1 MPTTTRTVAHGPSAN
16 TAIGETTRRE
26 CPECGGTLRKQN
38 VETACE
44 VCGLV
49 VDEHRIDHG
58 PDWRRTSDHEPN
70 EKRTGSPLTATR
82 HDRGLSTEIGRN
94 RDANG
99 NTLSA
104 RKRRQLGRL
113 RREHNRGRFESKAQ
127 RNLATGLSEVRR
139 IVSQLDLSSNLRD
152 RACQLLRT
160 AQSEDLLKGRSI
172 ERVATA
178 CVYAACRCT
187 QTPRTFEDV
196 AEPACIDP
204 DTLQRTYNT
213 LNTALGIPS
222 PPRPPV
228 AFLPR
233 FTSDLDVPDSVRTT
247 ARDLATRA
255 NEATIAI
262 GCNPSAFAG
271 ACLYYAARSHEFQV
285 TQAEVAE
292 VAATCGATIRS
303 HLGRLDTL
311 DETEGGD

>member
-70 EKRTGSPLTATR
+70 EKRTGTPLTATR

-139 IVSQLDLSSNLRD
+139 IVSQLDLSSSLRD
-152 RACQLLRT
+152 QACQLFRT

-178 CVYAACRCT
+178 CVYAACRCN
-187 QTPRTFEDV
+187 QTPRTITDV
-196 AEPACIDP
+196 AEQAKVDA
-204 DTLQRTYNT
+204 DALQSTYNT
-213 LNTALGIPS
+213 LNAGLDIPA

-228 AFLPR
+228 AFIPQHASELN
-233 FTSDLDVPDSVRTT
+233 VPDCVRVT
-247 ARDLATRA
+247 ARDLAA
-255 NEATIAI
+255 AAADATVAM
-262 GCNPSAFAG
+262 GCDPCAFAG
-271 ACLYYAARSHEFQV
+271 SCLYQAARNHSYPL
-285 TQAEVAE
+285 TQDEIGDVAD
-292 VAATCGATIRS
+292 TCGQTIRA
-303 HLGRLDTL
+303 HLERLEDL
-311 DETEGGD
+311 DDAA